1 MRNFVQTFMLLGAGI
16 IISALGATSAT
27 AQPTYEEFRHC
38 LDSPTQGNR
47 AAGDGWW
54 SRRSAQEQRYMI
66 ELPCEEK
73 YIVAICVFLY
83 DPDLKGCT
91 NKGVA
96 RFRADRHCAAQGHE
110 ILSEERAA
118 CSQEFVAN
126 FKPVF

>member
-1 MRNFVQTFMLLGAGI
+1 MLLGAAVVFFQI
-16 IISALGATSAT
+16 GAAPAV
-27 AQPTYEEFRHC
+27 AQPTFEEFRHC
-38 LDSPTQGNR
+38 LDSPTQGDR

-73 YIVAICVFLY
+73 YIVAVCVFLY

-96 RFRADRHCAAQGHE
+96 RFRADRHCAAQGYE
-110 ILSEERAA
+110 ILTEERAA
-118 CSQEFVAN
+118 CTEEFVAN
-126 FKPVF
+126 FTPVF

>member
-1 MRNFVQTFMLLGAGI
+1 MRHFTQVFMLLGA
-16 IISALGATSAT
+16 ALFLSSVV
-27 AQPTYEEFRHC
+27 AQPAAAATTYEEFRHC
-38 LDSPTQGNR
+38 LDSPTQGNP

-54 SRRSAQEQRYMI
+54 SRRSAEEQRYLI

-96 RFRADRHCAAQGHE
+96 RFRADRHCAEQGHE

-118 CSQEFVAN
+118 CTQEYVAN

>member
-1 MRNFVQTFMLLGAGI
+1 MRTFSQIFMLLAAI
-16 IISALGATSAT
+16 VLLASAIGSPAA
-27 AQPTYEEFRHC
+27 AEPTYDEFRHC

-96 RFRADRHCAAQGHE
+96 RFRADRHCAAEGHE

-118 CSQEFVAN
+118 CTQEYVAK

>member
-1 MRNFVQTFMLLGAGI
+1 MRHFVSVFGLLGAVLL
-16 IISALGATSAT
+16 SSTFASTPVAAVE
-27 AQPTYEEFRHC
+27 TYEEFRHC

-54 SRRSAQEQRYMI
+54 SRRSAEEQKYMI

-118 CSQEFVAN
+118 CTQEYVAN

>member
-1 MRNFVQTFMLLGAGI
+1 MRHIFHVFMLLGA
-16 IISALGATSAT
+16 ALLFSSFTTSQAGAEDL
-27 AQPTYEEFRHC
+27 YNELRRC
-38 LDSPTQGNR
+38 LDSATQGNP
-47 AAGDGWW
+47 AEGENWW
-54 SRRSAQEQRYMI
+54 NRRSAEQQKYMI

-73 YIVAICVFLY
+73 HIVAVCVFLY
-83 DPDLKGCT
+83 DPDLTGCT

-118 CSQEFVAN
+118 CSREYVAN